1 MARLNWRQR
10 LIAIAVGAVVAALQA
25 YVPAHKVQAAEHAN
39 ACVEQAAS
47 RC

>member
-1 MARLNWRQR
+1 MARLTWRQR

-25 YVPAHKVQAAEHAN
+25 YVPAHTAQAAEHAN
-39 ACVEQAAS
+39 AACVQAVS